1 MKTALALPATRDE
14 RWEQAAQI
22 GVEETVIHPHMSDVD
37 NEQDADE
44 QNERRGDTPWTFD
57 DLLRV
62 KNSFEQIGLD
72 VGVIE
77 GGTPLTD
84 ATRLGLDGRDE
95 EIERFCEFVRTM
107 GRLDIPVL
115 CYSWM
120 THFWWLRTT
129 DTHPT
134 RGGAWTTA
142 YENRQMQQGPRPDIQ
157 DITEADLWDTLEY
170 FLERVVPVAEEA
182 GVRLS
187 MHPDD
192 PPLSP
197 IRGVPRIMTSV
208 AAYDRM
214 LDLYPSESNSVTF
227 CQGNFVAMGADVHE
241 TIHHFNDDI
250 SFVHFRDIEGDAES
264 LVETW
269 QDDGQT
275 DMAEAVQAYHDIDF
289 HGPARPDH
297 VPTMTGEKQETA
309 GYEMHGRLF
318 AIGYMRGLIESVYSS

>member
-1 MKTALALPATRDE
+1 MKTALALPAKRDD

-22 GVEETVIHPHMSDVD
+22 GAEQAVVHPHMSDLD
-37 NEQDADE
+37 NG
-44 QNERRGDTPWTFD
+44 RRGDTPWEFD
-57 DLLRV
+57 ELLRM
-62 KNSFEQIGLD
+62 KEGFDQAGLE

-84 ATRLGLDGRDE
+84 TTRLGLPGRDE
-95 EIERFCEFVRTM
+95 EIDRFCEFVQM
-107 GRLDIPVL
+107 LGRLDIPVL

-129 DTHPT
+129 DTYPT

-142 YENRQMQQGPRPDIQ
+142 YEHETMQRGPRPDIPN
-157 DITEADLWDTLEY
+157 ITEEDLWETLEY
-170 FLERVVPVAEEA
+170 FLKRVVPVAEEA
-182 GVRLS
+182 DVRLS

-208 AAYDRM
+208 EAYDRL
-214 LDLYPSESNSVTF
+214 LDLVQSPANSVNF
-227 CQGNFVAMGADVHE
+227 CQGNFVAMGADIPE
-241 TIHHFNDDI
+241 TIRNFGNEI
-250 SFVHFRDIEGDAES
+250 SFVHFRDIDGDAEN

-275 DMAEAVQAYHDIDF
+275 DMVEAVEAYHDIGF
-289 HGPARPDH
+289 EGPARPDH

-309 GYEMHGRLF
+309 GYEMRGRLF
-318 AIGYMRGLIESVYSS
+318 AVGYMRGLIDSVYR

>member
-22 GVEETVIHPHMSDVD
+22 GVDEAVVHPHMSDVD
-37 NEQDADE
+37 NG
-44 QNERRGDTPWTFD
+44 RRGDTPWEFD
-57 DLLRV
+57 DLLRMCEG
-62 KNSFEQIGLD
+62 FEQVGLD
-72 VGVIE
+72 VGVVE

-84 ATRLGLDGRDE
+84 TTRLGLDGRDE

-129 DTHPT
+129 DTYPT
-134 RGGAWTTA
+134 RGGARTTA
-142 YENRQMQQGPRPDIQ
+142 YDHETMQRGPRPDIPEV
-157 DITEADLWDTLEY
+157 TEEDLWENLEY
-170 FLERVVPVAEEA
+170 FLERAVPVAEEA

-208 AAYDRM
+208 EAYDRM
-214 LDLYPSESNSVTF
+214 LDLYPSPANSVNF
-227 CQGNFVAMGADVHE
+227 CQGNFVAMGADIPE
-241 TIHHFNDDI
+241 AIRHFGDDI
-250 SFVHFRDIEGDAES
+250 SFVHFRDIDGDAED
-264 LVETW
+264 LVEVW
-269 QDDGQT
+269 QDDGPT
-275 DMAEAVQAYHDIDF
+275 EMVDAVEAYRDVGFD
-289 HGPARPDH
+289 GPARPDH
-297 VPTMTGEKQETA
+297 VPTMTGEAQKTA
-309 GYEMHGRLF
+309 GYEMRGRLF
-318 AIGYMRGLIESVYSS
+318 AIGYMRGIVESVYR

>member
-1 MKTALALPATRDE
+1 MKPMKTALALPAKRDD

-22 GVEETVIHPHMSDVD
+22 GAEQAVVHPHMSDLD
-37 NEQDADE
+37 NG
-44 QNERRGDTPWTFD
+44 RRGDTPWEFD
-57 DLLRV
+57 ELLRM
-62 KNSFEQIGLD
+62 KEGFDQAGLE

-84 ATRLGLDGRDE
+84 TTRLGLPGRDE
-95 EIERFCEFVRTM
+95 EIDRFCEFVQM
-107 GRLDIPVL
+107 LGRLDIPVL

-129 DTHPT
+129 DTYPT

-142 YENRQMQQGPRPDIQ
+142 YEHETMQRGPRPDIPN
-157 DITEADLWDTLEY
+157 ITEEDLWETLEY
-170 FLERVVPVAEEA
+170 FLKRVVPVAEEA
-182 GVRLS
+182 DVRLS

-208 AAYDRM
+208 EAYDRL
-214 LDLYPSESNSVTF
+214 LDLVQSPANSVNF
-227 CQGNFVAMGADVHE
+227 CQGNFVAMGADIPE
-241 TIHHFNDDI
+241 TIRNFGNEI
-250 SFVHFRDIEGDAES
+250 SFVHFRDIDGDAEN

-275 DMAEAVQAYHDIDF
+275 DMVEAVEAYHDIGF
-289 HGPARPDH
+289 EGPARPDH

-309 GYEMHGRLF
+309 GYEMRGRLF
-318 AIGYMRGLIESVYSS
+318 AVGYMRGLIDSVYR

>member
-22 GVEETVIHPHMSDVD
+22 GVDEAVVHPHMSDVD
-37 NEQDADE
+37 NG
-44 QNERRGDTPWTFD
+44 RRGDTPWAFD
-57 DLLRV
+57 DLLRMREEFAQV
-62 KNSFEQIGLD
+62 GLD

-84 ATRLGLDGRDE
+84 TTRLGLNGRDE

-120 THFWWLRTT
+120 AHFWWLRTT
-129 DTHPT
+129 DTYPT
-134 RGGAWTTA
+134 RGGAQTTA
-142 YENRQMQQGPRPDIQ
+142 YDHETMQCGPRPDIPEV
-157 DITEADLWDTLEY
+157 TEEDLWENLEY
-170 FLERVVPVAEEA
+170 FLERAVPVAEEA

-208 AAYDRM
+208 EAYDR
-214 LDLYPSESNSVTF
+214 LLALHSSSVNSINF
-227 CQGNFVAMGADVHE
+227 CQGNFVAMGADIPD
-241 TIHHFNDDI
+241 TIRHFGDDI
-250 SFVHFRDIEGDAES
+250 SFVHFRDIDGDAEDF
-264 LVETW
+264 VEVW
-269 QDDGQT
+269 QDNGRT
-275 DMAEAVQAYHDIDF
+275 DMVEATEAYHDIGF
-289 HGPARPDH
+289 EGPARPDH
-297 VPTMTGEKQETA
+297 VPTMTGERQETA
-309 GYEMHGRLF
+309 GYEMRGRLF
-318 AIGYMRGLIESVYSS
+318 AVGYVRGLIESVYG

>member
-22 GVEETVIHPHMSDVD
+22 GVEEAVVHPHMSDVGD
-37 NEQDADE
+37 EQD
-44 QNERRGDTPWTFD
+44 ERRGDTPWTFD
-57 DLLRV
+57 DLLRM

-72 VGVIE
+72 VSVIE

-84 ATRLGLDGRDE
+84 TTRLGLDGRDE

-120 THFWWLRTT
+120 TYFWWLRTT
-129 DTHPT
+129 DTYPT

-142 YENRQMQQGPRPDIQ
+142 YEDEQMQHGPRPDIPEV
-157 DITEADLWDTLEY
+157 TEADLWNNLEY
-170 FLERVVPVAEEA
+170 FLERVVPVAEKA

-208 AAYDRM
+208 DAYDRM
-214 LDLYPSESNSVTF
+214 LDLYPSEANSVTF
-227 CQGNFVAMGADVHE
+227 CQGNFVAMNADVPE
-241 TIHHFNDDI
+241 AIHHFGDDI
-250 SFVHFRDIEGDAES
+250 SFVHFRDIDGDAES

-275 DMAEAVQAYHDIDF
+275 DMVKAMEAYRDINF
-289 HGPARPDH
+289 NGPARPDH

-309 GYEMHGRLF
+309 GYEMRGRLF
-318 AIGYMRGLIESVYSS
+318 AIGYIRGLIESVYS